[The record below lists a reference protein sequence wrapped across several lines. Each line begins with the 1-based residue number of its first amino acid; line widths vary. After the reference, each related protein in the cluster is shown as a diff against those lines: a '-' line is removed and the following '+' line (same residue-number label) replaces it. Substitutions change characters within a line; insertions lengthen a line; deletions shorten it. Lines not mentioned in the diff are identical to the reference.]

1 MQQNLSEIIKIEIE
15 NKLNNF
21 LGQGGLKIYIAA
33 NDNIDSSNVGIA
45 IEGIEN
51 IPLCE
56 NKLISEIR
64 VRLAIFACSRKYDA
78 LLLEISRI
86 LHPYN
91 LNFSEAVILLS
102 SIHIEKTRYV
112 EGNLHKGNAKLR
124 YIVEHG

>member
-1 MQQNLSEIIKIEIE
+1 MQKNLSETIKIEIE
-15 NKLNNF
+15 NKLNDF
-21 LGQGGLKIYIAA
+21 LWQGGLKIYVAA
-33 NDNIDSSNVGIA
+33 NDNIKNCEAAVILETVED
-45 IEGIEN
+45 
-51 IPLCE
+51 IPLSQ

-112 EGNLHKGNAKLR
+112 KGNLQKGNASVR
-124 YIVEHG
+124 YIVECG